1 MTCCVQ
7 ESITPAP
14 APLQHPAALAAAA
27 LIAADDS
34 DEKSPLSQ
42 LRAQL
47 VSLILFCLTW
57 LSAFCV
63 IARPLRRA
71 LPYDDELI
79 SSLCYAF
86 FASAAGLHAVLY
98 HLLTRQD
105 MCSAC
110 FGGSSTTTAPSLP
123 KEEPSPLPPP
133 PSTQTQPLPQ
143 IQVQPPAT
151 IDETDRCTTNRLR
164 SLDPIPDDMNV
175 TIMDPSM
182 VVNSFYDPR
191 QSKTAR
197 RFFQK
202 QKLLQMQNNLQQQ
215 QQKQYHH
222 HHPRRPHH
230 RHSINNVPRSIR
242 SSHSPIAE
250 EALLNASFKAKVSN
264 VNIHVEMGA
273 YDWHELQSRMSLDNN
288 SCSWTKSGK
297 QLMPPSSTMDRR
309 GGRGYRVHSP
319 SQSEIVLRVESTP
332 PPPPPP
338 RYSTLSSEKQK
349 RKRHQH
355 GTHSRAPKKSKWEQS
370 SYQHTHP
377 DEKHVYVFVE
387 NNDGAASPTKKETS
401 V

>member
-1 MTCCVQ
+1 MQ

-14 APLQHPAALAAAA
+14 ALLQQPPAALAAAA

-110 FGGSSTTTAPSLP
+110 FGGSSSTTAPSLS
-123 KEEPSPLPPP
+123 KEEPNPLPL
-133 PSTQTQPLPQ
+133 PSTQPQPLPQ
-143 IQVQPPAT
+143 IQVQPPTT
-151 IDETDRCTTNRLR
+151 IDETDRCTTTRLR
-164 SLDPIPDDMNV
+164 SLNPIPDDMNV

-215 QQKQYHH
+215 QQQQYHH
-222 HHPRRPHH
+222 HRRHHH

-250 EALLNASFKAKVSN
+250 EALLNASSAKAKVSN

-319 SQSEIVLRVESTP
+319 SQSEIVLRVESTTP

-338 RYSTLSSEKQK
+338 RYSTLSGEKQK
-349 RKRHQH
+349 RKRH
-355 GTHSRAPKKSKWEQS
+355 GTHSRVPKKSKWEPS
-370 SYQHTHP
+370 SYQLTHP

>member
-1 MTCCVQ
+1 M
-7 ESITPAP
+7 
-14 APLQHPAALAAAA
+14 QHPPAALAAAA

-34 DEKSPLSQ
+34 NEKSPLSQ

-57 LSAFCV
+57 LSALCV
-63 IARPLRRA
+63 IARPLRRV
-71 LPYDDELI
+71 LPYDDELV
-79 SSLCYAF
+79 SALCYAF
-86 FASAAGLHAVLY
+86 FASAAGLHAVIY

-105 MCSAC
+105 VSSAC
-110 FGGSSTTTAPSLP
+110 FGASSASPPLP
-123 KEEPSPLPPP
+123 KEPSPLPPP
-133 PSTQTQPLPQ
+133 PSQLQTIPQ
-143 IQVQPPAT
+143 IQVQPPDT
-151 IDETDRCTTNRLR
+151 IDETDRCTNTRLR

-175 TIMDPSM
+175 TIMDPAM

-215 QQKQYHH
+215 QMQQQNQFHPHH
-222 HHPRRPHH
+222 HRRHHH
-230 RHSINNVPRSIR
+230 RHSNVPQHTTR

-250 EALLNASFKAKVSN
+250 EALLKGSSAKAKVSN

-297 QLMPPSSTMDRR
+297 QLMLPSSSSSMGFR
-309 GGRGYRVHSP
+309 GGHRVHSP
-319 SQSEIVLRVESTP
+319 SQSEIVLRVESTSPP

-338 RYSTLSSEKQK
+338 RYSTLSSDKQK

-355 GTHSRAPKKSKWEQS
+355 GAHLRAPKKSKWEQS
-370 SYQHTHP
+370 SYHQTHP
-377 DEKHVYVFVE
+377 EEKHVYVFVD
-387 NNDGAASPTKKETS
+387 NDGAASPTKKETS